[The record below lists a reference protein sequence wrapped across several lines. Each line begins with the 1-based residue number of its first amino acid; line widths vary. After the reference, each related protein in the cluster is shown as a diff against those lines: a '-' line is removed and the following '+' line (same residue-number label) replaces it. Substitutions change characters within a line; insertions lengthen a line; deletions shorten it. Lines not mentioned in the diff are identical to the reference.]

1 VAQQHRAYQ
10 RLGFGHRPE
19 PMSRCGLGERV
30 AHQEIEQHESADDV
44 VVVVRLTMSIPVE
57 IHTGR
62 ES

>member
-1 VAQQHRAYQ
+1 
-10 RLGFGHRPE
+10 
-19 PMSRCGLGERV
+19 MSRCGLGERV

-44 VVVVRLTMSIPVE
+44 VVVVVRLTMSIPVE